1 MATGTAT
8 GNVEASGKLTQED
21 ISKLYVAIFNRASEG
36 EGNLY
41 WQTQGSLA
49 EVADKMLATDDAK
62 EYFGDALNDN
72 KAFIEWIYKN
82 TFSKSYED
90 DPEGID
96 YWTEKLLHGES
107 RGQVVADIVTAATAP
122 ENAGEAQTQFMHRV
136 EISNHMADTIFN
148 VVDNYKIATGFDA
161 DLKVTADED
170 TLKDAMSKID
180 HMAGDVEA
188 SLSWAV
194 ENGII
199 SDSLADFISE
209 DMDKLKSDFSEG
221 IKVEK
226 EKMSSEAANLHSDVD
241 AALEKLDGLKSE
253 FSNSLKNILSFLD
266 HAEADQENKADSD
279 SDKENGKEEANG
291 EHSTSASGS
300 AEKEDN
306 KLGFDINQKDSNKM
320 SFFNSK
326 SNSNN
331 DDADSDN
338 ADNSSHAS
346 SNTSTHIE
354 LIGIDTTGIFDGD
367 ASHNLDL
374 Q

>member
-1 MATGTAT
+1 MPSSNLEAT
-8 GNVEASGKLTQED
+8 GNLTQED

-49 EVADKMLATDDAK
+49 EVANKMLATDDAK
-62 EYFGDALNDN
+62 EYFGDALNDD

-82 TFSKSYED
+82 TFNKSNKD
-90 DPEGID
+90 DSEGIE
-96 YWTEKLLHGES
+96 YWTEKLAHGES

-122 ENAGEAQTQFMHRV
+122 ENAGEAQMQFNHRV

-148 VVDNYKIATGFDA
+148 VVDNYKVATGFDA

-170 TLKDAMSKID
+170 TLKDAISKID

-194 ENGII
+194 ENGIV

-226 EKMSSEAANLHSDVD
+226 EKLSNEAANLHSDVD
-241 AALEKLDGLKSE
+241 AALEKLDGIKSE
-253 FSNSLKNILSFLD
+253 YSNSLKNILTFLD
-266 HAEADQENKADSD
+266 HAEADQETKATIDGDNKNAKIGANNQQSL
-279 SDKENGKEEANG
+279 SVTNSAQKEE
-291 EHSTSASGS
+291 S
-300 AEKEDN
+300 
-306 KLGFDINQKDSNKM
+306 KLSLDLKQKDSNKM
-320 SFFNSK
+320 NILENK
-326 SNSNN
+326 SNSDNDALK
-331 DDADSDN
+331 DDADT
-338 ADNSSHAS
+338 SSTNDSNQAS
-346 SNTSTHIE
+346 VAAHMHIE
-354 LIGIDTTGIFDGD
+354 LLGIDATDTFEGG
-367 ASHNLDL
+367 ATHNIDL
-374 Q
+374 Y